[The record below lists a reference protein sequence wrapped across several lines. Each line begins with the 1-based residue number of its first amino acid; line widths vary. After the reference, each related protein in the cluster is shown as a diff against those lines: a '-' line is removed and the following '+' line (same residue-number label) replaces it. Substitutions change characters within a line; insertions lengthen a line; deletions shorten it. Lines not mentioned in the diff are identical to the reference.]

1 MPRLPDAG
9 CFWHSKAVPARSRH
23 LPIMVLDSFFC
34 CWSFLAFRAPECR
47 ASVLGEPPHDSATS
61 RGLAFFAFAVV
72 DLKRVLEI
80 AEFAGGLAMIAQRR
94 AAGLDGLIEHAV
106 NRRDQPPGMVGRLCL
121 FGCQCRGQSSRRQM
135 RAEQRLTDIDVAE

>member
-1 MPRLPDAG
+1 MPRLPDAA
-9 CFWHSKAVPARSRH
+9 CFWHSKTVPARSRQ
-23 LPIMVLDSFFC
+23 LPVMRGLPFLLLLRL
-34 CWSFLAFRAPECR
+34 FLAFRAPERR
-47 ASVLGEPPHDSATS
+47 APVLGESPHDSAAA

-106 NRRDQPPGMVGRLCL
+106 NRRHQPLGMVGRRCL
-121 FGCQCRGQSSRRQM
+121 FGCQRGGQPSRRQM
-135 RAEQRLTDIDVAE
+135 RTKQRLADID

>member
-9 CFWHSKAVPARSRH
+9 CFWHSKAVPARFRQ
-23 LPIMVLDSFFC
+23 LPVMVLDSRFY
-34 CWSFLAFRAPECR
+34 CWRSFLAFRAPECR
-47 ASVLGEPPHDSATS
+47 APVLGEPPHDSTTPG
-61 RGLAFFAFAVV
+61 GLAFFAFAVV

-106 NRRDQPPGMVGRLCL
+106 DCRNQPLGMVGGLCL
-121 FGCQCRGQSSRRQM
+121 FGRQCRGQPSRRQL
-135 RAEQRLTDIDVAE
+135 RPK